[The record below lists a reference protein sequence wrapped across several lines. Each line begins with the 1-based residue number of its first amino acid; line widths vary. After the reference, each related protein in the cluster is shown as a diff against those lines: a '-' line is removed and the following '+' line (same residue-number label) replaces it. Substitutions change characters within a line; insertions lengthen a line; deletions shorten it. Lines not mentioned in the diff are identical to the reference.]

1 MEQNNLCHGHT
12 SHSILFQVMV
22 MPSPFSPF
30 HHFSYHRAECLSFSR
45 HLLAKKFLDL
55 QYQLRSVHKLVLLV
69 VILCPS
75 LHREH
80 CHNLLTCQGGVM
92 KQRPLKSDC
101 LCYYFVSSH
110 IYPRGLKSWL
120 SKILKLT
127 KGCMQLNFCQRQL
140 HARILLKFVKSTIL
154 DVHLSCQPCNN
165 KPQTNCCFGT
175 SYQPRQLNKR
185 KKWK

>member
-1 MEQNNLCHGHT
+1 MSWSHIPFNSLSSYGHAL
-12 SHSILFQVMV
+12 SLFSFSSILIPSRR
-22 MPSPFSPF
+22 MPIVLETFTCSG
-30 HHFSYHRAECLSFSR
+30 E
-45 HLLAKKFLDL
+45 KIFLDL

-110 IYPRGLKSWL
+110 IYPSGLKSWL

-127 KGCMQLNFCQRQL
+127 KGRMRLNFCQRQL

-165 KPQTNCCFGT
+165 KSQTNCCFGT